1 MTEELKTLVTNHTNT
16 LSKEPLHKRLAPIP
30 LSAWEEELPALDLVI
45 RETLRITMCGAL
57 LRRNLGKD
65 IFLADTTINRGD
77 FLTYSL
83 ADVHLNADIYTD
95 PTKFDPGRFTK
106 GKEEDQKETYT
117 YIGWGVGEFLYI
129 LYSLPDS
136 F

>member
-1 MTEELKTLVTNHTNT
+1 MTEELKTLVTNHTNA
-16 LSKEPLHKRLAPIP
+16 LSKEPLHTRLAAIP

-45 RETLRITMCGAL
+45 RETIRITKSGTA

-65 IFLADTTINRGD
+65 IPLADTTIKRGD
-77 FLTYSL
+77 FLAYSL
-83 ADVHLNADIYTD
+83 ADVHLNADIYTK

-106 GKEEDQKETYT
+106 GREEDQKETYA

-129 LYSLPDS
+129 LYSLPD
-136 F
+136 

>member
-16 LSKEPLHKRLAPIP
+16 LSKEPLHKRLAAIP
-30 LSAWEEELPALDLVI
+30 LNAWEEELPALDLVI
-45 RETLRITMCGAL
+45 RETLRIAVSGAT

-65 IFLADTTINRGD
+65 ILLADTTIKRGD

-83 ADVHLNADIYTD
+83 ADVHLNPGIYTD

-106 GKEEDQKETYT
+106 GREEDQKETYA
-117 YIGWGVGEFLYI
+117 YIGWGVGEFLCIFYR
-129 LYSLPDS
+129 LPN
-136 F
+136 

>member
-1 MTEELKTLVTNHTNT
+1 MTEELKALVANHTNT
-16 LSKEPLHKRLAPIP
+16 PSKEPLHKRLAAIP
-30 LSAWEEELPALDLVI
+30 LNAWEEELPAVDLVI
-45 RETLRITMCGAL
+45 RETLRITTCGAT

-65 IFLADTTINRGD
+65 IVLADTAIKRGD

-95 PTKFDPGRFTK
+95 PTKFDPERFTK
-106 GKEEDQKETYT
+106 GKGEDQKETYA

-129 LYSLPDS
+129 LYSLPD
-136 F
+136 